1 MACNEAASHQVLAS
15 LVEVHYCMEPT
26 PITMY
31 LGRVTVTSDL

>member
-1 MACNEAASHQVLAS
+1 MGLLLTKF